1 MWVWVVYG
9 LGILAA
15 AIFVF
20 SVLFTLGAVLLSD
33 DVGVTYD
40 VSALAL
46 VLWGGLIL
54 LAVVTLVV
62 RRRQR

>member
-54 LAVVTLVV
+54 LAVVTWVM

>member
-54 LAVVTLVV
+54 LTVVTWVV